1 MRSTSKVKIIMMNNL
16 ESFYWNKVNQ
26 YESFAFF
33 TVDLDN
39 DRSFFG

>member
-1 MRSTSKVKIIMMNNL
+1 MRSTSKAKIIIMNNL

-26 YESFAFF
+26 YENFAFF

-39 DRSFFG
+39 GRSFFG